1 MNKKNT
7 GMPLLILSL
16 LIVLIVTTYLPAQF
30 LADGKVVAVTWATGA
45 PKAEEVGLKGTASS
59 SVIVGVA
66 LDGADNTAGTRMLR
80 TSGLFRLDV
89 YARTSASTGS
99 AIVIGDTIYGSFVD
113 IDDGRSTLSKASD
126 GVPIGY
132 ALSAADAATG
142 TTSAIQVLIK

>member
-1 MNKKNT
+1 MNRKN
-7 GMPLLILSL
+7 LIALVAL
-16 LIVLIVTTYLPAQF
+16 FAILVATTYLPAQF
-30 LADGKVVAVTWATGA
+30 LADGNVVAVSWDSAA
-45 PKAEEVGLKGTASS
+45 PKAGELGLKGSASS

-80 TSGLFRLDV
+80 TNGLFRLNV
-89 YARTSASTGS
+89 YPRISVSTGA
-99 AIVIGDTIYGSFVD
+99 AIVVGDTIYGSFAD
-113 IDDGRSTLSKASD
+113 IDDGRSTLSKATD